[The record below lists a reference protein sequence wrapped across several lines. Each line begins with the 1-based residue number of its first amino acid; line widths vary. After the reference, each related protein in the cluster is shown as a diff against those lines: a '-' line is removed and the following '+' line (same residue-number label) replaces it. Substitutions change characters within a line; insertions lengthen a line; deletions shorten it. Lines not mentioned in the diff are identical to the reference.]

1 MDVTKSQIRIILSQL
16 SYYDPILPSTTKIKR
31 ALNRFLDLLDNCPP
45 HPISEDIHQEMLQI
59 CRILGEREKTPQER
73 INQLN
78 KILAQ
83 DIQIQSEKEPK

>member
-1 MDVTKSQIRIILSQL
+1 MDVTKSQIKIILSQL

-83 DIQIQSEKEPK
+83 DIQIQSEKDPK

>member
-1 MDVTKSQIRIILSQL
+1 MDITKSQIRTILGLL
-16 SYYDPILPSTTKIKR
+16 SYNPTLQNTTKMQR

-45 HPISEDIHQEMLQI
+45 HPIPEEIHEETRQI

-73 INQLN
+73 INQIN

-83 DIQIQSEKEPK
+83 ENQNESDQNPE

>member
-1 MDVTKSQIRIILSQL
+1 MDITKSQIRTILGLL
-16 SYYDPILPSTTKIKR
+16 SYNPTLQNTTKMQR

-45 HPISEDIHQEMLQI
+45 HPIPEEIHEEARQI

-73 INQLN
+73 INQIN

-83 DIQIQSEKEPK
+83 ENQNESDQNPE

>member
-1 MDVTKSQIRIILSQL
+1 MDITKSQIRTILGLL
-16 SYYDPILPSTTKIKR
+16 SYNPTLQNTTKMHR

-45 HPISEDIHQEMLQI
+45 HPIPEEIHEEARQI

-73 INQLN
+73 INQIN

-83 DIQIQSEKEPK
+83 ENQNESDQNPE

>member
-1 MDVTKSQIRIILSQL
+1 MDITKSQIRTILGLL
-16 SYYDPILPSTTKIKR
+16 SYNPTLQNTTKMQK

-45 HPISEDIHQEMLQI
+45 HPIPEEIHEEARQI

-73 INQLN
+73 INQIN

-83 DIQIQSEKEPK
+83 ENQNESDQNPE

>member
-1 MDVTKSQIRIILSQL
+1 MDVTKSQIKTILSQL

-83 DIQIQSEKEPK
+83 DIQIQSEKDPK